1 MKPKSTYRWGK
12 VLVIGAFCGLGMAA
26 LGDEIDHLTVSY

>member
-12 VLVIGAFCGLGMAA
+12 ALAVGAFCGLGMAA
-26 LGDEIDHLTVSY
+26 IGDETDYLTVSY